1 MEGRGEKKKKM
12 HLVQR
17 CCFEGLG
24 NAEGDGTGTIAGKI
38 TTPRERTADAF
49 NVSCPPSS
57 VAYTAG
63 SGFPYGFLS
72 FPPNPLSV
80 KENVV
85 KSKTKSRTK
94 RLHDIIVCAPM
105 TEVMG

>member
-1 MEGRGEKKKKM
+1 MQ
-12 HLVQR
+12 LVQ
-17 CCFEGLG
+17 CLKGQD
-24 NAEGDGTGTIAGKI
+24 NAEGDGRGTGTRGAGTIAGKI
-38 TTPRERTADAF
+38 TTPREITADAF

-94 RLHDIIVCAPM
+94 RLHDIIVCVPM

>member
-1 MEGRGEKKKKM
+1 M
-12 HLVQR
+12 HLVR
-17 CCFEGLG
+17 GFVGLG
-24 NAEGDGTGTIAGKI
+24 LATKSEGDAGTWTGTGTWAGTIAGKI
-38 TTPRERTADAF
+38 TTPREITADAF

-94 RLHDIIVCAPM
+94 RLHDIIVCVPM

>member
-1 MEGRGEKKKKM
+1 MRDRKKKKKM

-24 NAEGDGTGTIAGKI
+24 NAEGDGTGTRIAGKI
-38 TTPRERTADAF
+38 TTAREITADAF

-94 RLHDIIVCAPM
+94 RLNDIIVCVPM

>member
-1 MEGRGEKKKKM
+1 M
-12 HLVQR
+12 HLVQG
-17 CCFEGLG
+17 FEGLD
-24 NAEGDGTGTIAGKI
+24 NAEGDWGGTWTGTIAGNI
-38 TTPRERTADAF
+38 TTPREITADAF
-49 NVSCPPSS
+49 NASCPPSS

-63 SGFPYGFLS
+63 SGFPCCLFA

-80 KENVV
+80 KENDI

-94 RLHDIIVCAPM
+94 RLHDIIVCIPM